1 MKSILGKGV
10 AWLGH
15 PVLAFPLFCGVL
27 YILHH
32 FDTRWAFVPFVVMI
46 MAVIAAILFLVSRRP
61 VFSAYAAVTIVV
73 VIGAM
78 SEAKF
83 QLKGFSLHVFDLAFT
98 GLDASA
104 LQFLAGSYS
113 HLLIAALAAFGAVGL
128 FFVALFRWDRIL
140 SSPWWLKTGLVA
152 GTTTAALVL
161 YPNRPGEP
169 TYTHYI
175 SGYNASS
182 FFVSLGDL
190 HLPFGKITLVDVV
203 EAASVQGRM
212 TNEVTCGDPASRPD
226 VFFVLSESHTDPANF
241 PQVTV
246 PDAMSKVYQSDDGKV
261 HPMYVET
268 FGGGTWVTN
277 FSVMTG
283 LSGSDFGWQSPY
295 VTQMMESRVRASFPE
310 LLARCGYRTVA
321 IMPMDFSFVNEGAF
335 LTSLGFQEVVDYRD
349 MAPKDHFVR
358 DKFYFDVAEKLIR
371 EHRKTDGRPL
381 FVALQTM
388 FPHGPYDRSL
398 VNGSEL
404 PEQPR
409 YAEDAEANEY
419 LRRMAVAKQ
428 DFLAFLKQRREV
440 PGPTGSVVLEYGD
453 HQATATKLYL
463 PAEENGRNIFADLH
477 SPAYRTYFSV
487 RGFGRTI
494 NMEPLSLPMDVGFLS
509 ASVIE
514 AADLPTSPMFRSLAK
529 LRDACGGRYHECR
542 DRGKVDAHLKERS
555 DAGLLR
561 LY

>member
-1 MKSILGKGV
+1 MKSILGRGV
-10 AWLGH
+10 AWLAH
-15 PVLAFPLFCGVL
+15 PVIAAPIFVGALLA
-27 YILHH
+27 LHH
-32 FDTRWAFVPFVVMI
+32 FDTRWAFVPFLVTI
-46 MAVIAAILFLVSRRP
+46 MAALTSVLFLLSRRL
-61 VFSAYAAVTIVV
+61 VFSAYVAVTIVV
-73 VIGAM
+73 LIGAM

-104 LQFLAGSYS
+104 LQFLAGSYF
-113 HLLIAALAAFGAVGL
+113 HLLAAGLAALAAVSV
-128 FFVALFRWDRIL
+128 FFVILFKGDRVIR
-140 SSPWWLKTGLVA
+140 SPWWLKTGVT
-152 GTTTAALVL
+152 GAAVGAAIIA
-161 YPNRPGEP
+161 YPHRPGEP
-169 TYTHYI
+169 SYTHYI

-190 HLPFGKITLVDVV
+190 HLPFGQITLVDVV
-203 EAASVQGRM
+203 EAAPAKGRM
-212 TNEVTCGDPASRPD
+212 TNDVACGDMTARPD

-241 PQVTV
+241 PQVAI
-246 PDAMSKVYQSDDGKV
+246 PDATSKVFQSDDGKV

-335 LTSLGFQEVVDYRD
+335 LKSLGFLDVIDYQA

-358 DKFYFDVAEKLIR
+358 DRFYFDVAEKLIR
-371 EHRKTDGRPL
+371 EHRRTDSRPL
-381 FVALQTM
+381 FLALQTM

-398 VNGSEL
+398 VDEAEL
-404 PEQPR
+404 PPEPR
-409 YAEDAEANEY
+409 YAADAEANEY
-419 LRRMAVAKQ
+419 LRRIAVSKR
-428 DFLAFLKQRREV
+428 DFQAFLKEREAV
-440 PGPTGSVVLEYGD
+440 PGGSGSVVLEYGD
-453 HQATATKLYL
+453 HQATATKSYL
-463 PAEENGRNIFADLH
+463 PQGENGLNIFADLH
-477 SPAYRTYFSV
+477 SLAYRTYFSV
-487 RGFGRTI
+487 HGYGRTI
-494 NMEPLSLPMDVGFLS
+494 DMKPLSLPMDVGFLS
-509 ASVIE
+509 ASLIE
-514 AADLPTSPMFRSLAK
+514 AAGLPTSPMFRSLAE

-542 DRGKVDAHLKERS
+542 DRDKVDAHLKQRS

>member
-1 MKSILGKGV
+1 MRGILKRGV
-10 AWLGH
+10 TLLAH
-15 PVLAFPLFCGVL
+15 PVLAFLLFCATL
-27 YILHH
+27 HILHH
-32 FDTRWAFVPFVVMI
+32 FDTRWAFVPFLVMI
-46 MAVIAAILFLVSRRP
+46 MAAIATLLFVVSRRP
-61 VFSAYAAVTIVV
+61 VFSAYAAATIVLL
-73 VIGAM
+73 IAAM

-104 LQFLAGSYS
+104 IRFLAGSYS
-113 HLLIAALAAFGAVGL
+113 YLLVAALAALGAVGL
-128 FFVALFRWDRIL
+128 FFGVLFKGDRAR
-140 SSPWWLKTGLVA
+140 STPWWLKTGLVA
-152 GTTTAALVL
+152 GATSAAVAL
-161 YPNRPGEP
+161 YPNKPGEP
-169 TYTHYI
+169 NYTHYI

-203 EAASVQGRM
+203 EAAPTVGRM
-212 TNEVTCGDPASRPD
+212 TNEVSCGDAASRPD

-246 PDAMSKVYQSDDGKV
+246 PEAMSKAYQSDDGKV

-295 VTQMMESRVRASFPE
+295 VTQMMERRVEASFPQ

-335 LTSLGFQEVVDYRD
+335 LTSLGFEEVVDYRD

-371 EHRKTDGRPL
+371 EHRSTDPRPL

-398 VNGSEL
+398 VSAEEL

-419 LRRMAVAKQ
+419 LRRMAVAKL
-428 DFLAFLKQRREV
+428 DFQAFLKERQTT
-440 PGPTGSVVLEYGD
+440 PGGAGSVVVEYGD

-463 PAEENGRNIFADLH
+463 PAQKDGRNIFADLH

-487 RGFGRTI
+487 HGYGRTI
-494 NMEPLSLPMDVGFLS
+494 DMKPLSLPMDVGFLS

-514 AADLPTSPMFRSLAK
+514 AAGLPTSPMFRSLAE
-529 LRDACGGRYHECR
+529 LRDACSGRYHECH
-542 DRGKVDAHLKERS
+542 DREKVDAHLKQRS
-555 DAGLLR
+555 DAGLLH